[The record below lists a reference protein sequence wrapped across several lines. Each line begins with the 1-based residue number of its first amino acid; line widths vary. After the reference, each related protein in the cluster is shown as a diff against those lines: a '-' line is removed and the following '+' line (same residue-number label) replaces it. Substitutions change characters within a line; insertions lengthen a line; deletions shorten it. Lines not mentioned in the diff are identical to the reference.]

1 MLKKGNLKGLQLS
14 RVTFIPPSFRASLT
28 VIEAS
33 LNNIHKK
40 KLAKR
45 E

>member
-1 MLKKGNLKGLQLS
+1 
-14 RVTFIPPSFRASLT
+14 

-45 E
+45 EWNSEDIPCAVELINIKVDS